1 MPASASGPALAVEFK
16 YQETPMMSRE
26 RERELVNRF
35 AALKKVNLA
44 DGVRKYLGRGAP
56 AAPTRPT
63 VTEKVLRRKRVS
75 RLKAQ

>member
-1 MPASASGPALAVEFK
+1 MAVK
-16 YQETPMMSRE
+16 YG
-26 RERELVNRF
+26 
-35 AALKKVNLA
+35 LKRVSLA
-44 DGVRKYLGRGAP
+44 DGVRKYLGRGVP